1 MTSETSTSLNIFKHL
16 STAINI
22 HQLFFFV
29 SLVNSGYGQR
39 APAAPGRR
47 LGHLTASGPEGG
59 RFVRL
64 LVDVYGC

>member
-1 MTSETSTSLNIFKHL
+1 MTSETSTSLNIFQQP
-16 STAINI
+16 STSINF
-22 HQLFFFV
+22 FFFV